1 MRLAL
6 VSIIQNVK
14 EDLTSGSSEMT
25 SKLLLNL
32 RSLMNTNRNITREDW
47 KEFGLELKMARQ
59 GIAAFYNI
67 ARLIE
72 DIVNDMTVANWND
85 VIAHKIDDT
94 VQEEMDSGSQIADRF
109 LALMQGGT
117 FLTMSYSGTVMTSLL
132 HQKNDNEIHVFV
144 MESLPGGEGRITAK
158 KLSKHNIP
166 VKLVPDSMIGSVI
179 DEVDCCIIGADA
191 ITPMGVMN
199 KVGTRAL
206 AATCMSVGKQM
217 YVLSSEFKI
226 AKLDKMD
233 LMRTTK
239 GGEGFPELSQ
249 MFEVTPLDLID
260 HIVTNKRVMGPHA
273 IEWK

>member
-25 SKLLLNL
+25 SKLLLTL
-32 RSLMNTNRNITREDW
+32 RTLMNTNRNITREDW
-47 KEFGLELKMARQ
+47 KEFAFELKQARP
-59 GIAAFYNI
+59 GIATFFNV

-72 DIVNDMTVANWND
+72 GIVNDGSITNWND
-85 VIAHKIDDT
+85 AIATKIDDT

-109 LALMQGGT
+109 LGLMQGGT
-117 FLTMSYSGTVMTSLL
+117 FLTLSYSSTIMTSLL
-132 HQKNDNEIHVFV
+132 HQKHENDVQVFV
-144 MESLPGGEGRITAK
+144 AESLPGGEGRITAK
-158 KLSKHNIP
+158 KLFKHNIP
-166 VKLVPDSMIGSVI
+166 VKLVSDSMIGSVI
-179 DEVDCCIIGADA
+179 DEVDCCIVGADA

-206 AATCMSVGKQM
+206 AATCMTAGKTM

-226 AKLDKMD
+226 ANLDKMN
-233 LMRTTK
+233 LMRSSK
-239 GGEGFPELSQ
+239 GGEGYPELSQ
-249 MFEVTPLDLID
+249 MFEITPLDLID
-260 HIVTNKRVMGPHA
+260 KFVTNKRVIGSCS

>member
-25 SKLLLNL
+25 SKLLLTL

-47 KEFGLELKMARQ
+47 KEFTSELKQARP

-72 DIVNDMTVANWND
+72 DIVNDVTLTNWND
-85 VIAHKIDDT
+85 NIAHKIDDT
-94 VQEEMDSGSQIADRF
+94 VQEEMDAGSQIADRF
-109 LALMQGGT
+109 LGLMQGGK
-117 FLTMSYSGTVMTSLL
+117 FLTMSYSGTIMTSLL
-132 HQKNDNEIHVFV
+132 HQKNENEVHVLV
-144 MESLPGGEGRITAK
+144 AESLPGGEGRITAK
-158 KLSKHNIP
+158 KLFKHNIP
-166 VKLVPDSMIGSVI
+166 VKLIPDSMIGSVI

-191 ITPMGVMN
+191 ITPIGVMN

-206 AATCMSVGKQM
+206 AATCMSAGKTL

-226 AKLDKMD
+226 ANLEKMN

-239 GGEGFPELSQ
+239 GGEGYPELSQ
-249 MFEVTPLDLID
+249 MFEITPLDLID
-260 HIVTNKRVMGPHA
+260 HIVTNKRVIGPHA